1 MIQEKK
7 PPLDMPITWKQVVG
21 FFISGVGSFFAGS
34 SDEPEEIL
42 PIFGSKIRVFSPEFG
57 L

>member
-1 MIQEKK
+1 
-7 PPLDMPITWKQVVG
+7 MPITWKQVVG
-21 FFISGVGSFFAGS
+21 FFISVGGSFFAGS

-42 PIFGSKIRVFSPEFG
+42 PVFGAKTRVFSPEFG